1 MVALN
6 EKIKNSILGAVV
18 GDAMGVPYEFMP
30 KNKIRFKDE
39 MIEDKRRYLPSGTW
53 SDDSSM
59 IFCTMESII
68 KNGQD
73 IKSVGNEVIKWYDE
87 GYWTP
92 YGRVFD
98 IGGTTSESIES
109 MKNGIYINGLG
120 EENSGNGSLMRILP
134 CAIYSKDWSTLDGRA
149 YIQSASQLTH
159 GNYKCSFSCLLYS
172 DIIRELLSNR
182 DIDVAFENAVHKI
195 KWHTPEC
202 ILEEFKDL
210 LDINHYK
217 SLSFDDLSG
226 SGYVIKT
233 LETSIWIM
241 LHAKSYYEA
250 IEMSIKVGGD
260 TDTIACIVGGAMGLY
275 YQNIPMSWIDEI
287 ARKNDV
293 LDLIDRFIEV
303 I

>member
-1 MVALN
+1 MN

-73 IKSVGNEVIKWYDE
+73 VKNVGDEFIKWYDE

-120 EENSGNGSLMRILP
+120 DDNSGNGSLMRILP
-134 CAIYSKDWSTLDGRA
+134 CAIYSKDWSILD
-149 YIQSASQLTH
+149 
-159 GNYKCSFSCLLYS
+159 
-172 DIIRELLSNR
+172 
-182 DIDVAFENAVHKI
+182 
-195 KWHTPEC
+195 
-202 ILEEFKDL
+202 
-210 LDINHYK
+210 
-217 SLSFDDLSG
+217 
-226 SGYVIKT
+226 
-233 LETSIWIM
+233 
-241 LHAKSYYEA
+241 
-250 IEMSIKVGGD
+250 
-260 TDTIACIVGGAMGLY
+260 
-275 YQNIPMSWIDEI
+275 
-287 ARKNDV
+287 
-293 LDLIDRFIEV
+293 
-303 I
+303 